1 MGNGFPFIII
11 DEDESRS
18 LTLEKIIQRAFPNI
32 SVQKFTDGLEAIEV
46 LRMLDFNGIVIS
58 HFNTSSL
65 NGLQT
70 LKNIRQEQNGKN
82 LYFILLVPEIE
93 KDLPIRAIQAG
104 VDDFIREPLSLDD
117 IISKLKIAVRI
128 INNLSKI
135 EELEKSKED
144 LTNEIDVVYDKMLK
158 LIITFLQMRYPNY
171 DQMTE
176 RIKSAALWIAGHYN
190 HEKDLISKLEK
201 AVPLVFVGKLFLRD
215 SQITGKVT
223 IDGMPKNEDM
233 LKIPEYTSSMLGNL
247 RNYDEIIDI
256 IVHIYENFDG
266 SGFPDKLM
274 SRMIPIAS
282 RILRVV
288 IDFEEYVNEKKYDK
302 TKIIE
307 IMGYEARRL
316 YDHKI
321 IALMDQ
327 YLAENSSKGGVT
339 LEIKVQKNNLYEG
352 LVLSRNIIT
361 ESGLKLLSAGTILN
375 QESIEKILTIT
386 KSDNIIG
393 NIYIRNK

>member
-1 MGNGFPFIII
+1 
-11 DEDESRS
+11 
-18 LTLEKIIQRAFPNI
+18 
-32 SVQKFTDGLEAIEV
+32 
-46 LRMLDFNGIVIS
+46 
-58 HFNTSSL
+58 
-65 NGLQT
+65 
-70 LKNIRQEQNGKN
+70 
-82 LYFILLVPEIE
+82 
-93 KDLPIRAIQAG
+93 
-104 VDDFIREPLSLDD
+104 
-117 IISKLKIAVRI
+117 
-128 INNLSKI
+128 
-135 EELEKSKED
+135 
-144 LTNEIDVVYDKMLK
+144 
-158 LIITFLQMRYPNY
+158 MRYPNY